1 MSSIERSALLRTFLE
16 AGIGPVNMITGSS
29 PASARAMI
37 LARGLMP
44 NFFNP
49 ASLTIIMAAAPS
61 QI

>member
-1 MSSIERSALLRTFLE
+1 
-16 AGIGPVNMITGSS
+16 MITGSS
-29 PASARAMI
+29 PASARAII

-49 ASLTIIMAAAPS
+49 ASLTIIIAAAPS